1 MDRRVT
7 PPKRIISPTWSPP
20 PPCKQALIVLSAN
33 NREASF
39 PHYSQTGKTV
49 NSKKNFWNVIVLQ
62 EKSQSGVR
70 KLNKEQEK

>member
-20 PPCKQALIVLSAN
+20 PPCKKAIIVFSAN
-33 NREASF
+33 NREVSF

-49 NSKKNFWNVIVLQ
+49 NSKKI
-62 EKSQSGVR
+62 SGMLLCC
-70 KLNKEQEK
+70 KKKANQA